1 MGDRKDA
8 MDGNPKARGGR
19 RRQKLDKDKYPP
31 SRLAGLKHF
40 QPGQSGNKG
49 GRPRQHHEAV
59 AFLRGNMELIQAAMM
74 DIVERGLQGKL
85 TASDKILSSHL
96 EFIWQAAFGRHP
108 QSVLIGGGLDIGNP
122 EDTGGVTALLARARL
137 ESERRTA
144 RRLESRPDFIASP
157 TGEISAAPPPSPV
170 ESAAR
175 IGELYQVAVA
185 AMEGAPATESAPP
198 PKDEPAP
205 PQDAKASVNVTPPP
219 PFQPEPD
226 PAPKSKPAPKPAPK
240 ATIPHGAPAGY
251 AEFLSAKATEERDD
265 ELAKMQEEARKDPAR
280 FPGGQV
286 PMSMLKPDPRPQQEI
301 VNFTRVPGGK
311 GIRRIIS

>member
-185 AMEGAPATESAPP
+185 AMEGAPATESRHRLKMSLRRHKTPRQALTLPRRRPSSPSRTRHRSRSPRRSQRRRPP
-198 PKDEPAP
+198 FRMARPR
-205 PQDAKASVNVTPPP
+205 VTPN
-219 PFQPEPD
+219 
-226 PAPKSKPAPKPAPK
+226 S
-240 ATIPHGAPAGY
+240 
-251 AEFLSAKATEERDD
+251 
-265 ELAKMQEEARKDPAR
+265 
-280 FPGGQV
+280 
-286 PMSMLKPDPRPQQEI
+286 
-301 VNFTRVPGGK
+301 
-311 GIRRIIS
+311 